1 MRIEKHFILFFKRGK
16 EIKKGALRK
25 HENRNQ

>member
-1 MRIEKHFILFFKRGK
+1 MKIEKHFILFLKRGK

-25 HENRNQ
+25 YENRNK